1 MTTLA
6 LRKPHADRA
15 IEGIAAKWY
24 AANTAEMMKDYI
36 DLARRISSQLPEG
49 SDVLEIAP
57 GPGYFSVELAKLG
70 RYAITGLDIS
80 HSMVRIATKNAAAA
94 GVPARFLQG
103 SASNMP
109 FPKNSFDFLLC
120 RAAFKNFAR
129 PFEALQEM
137 CRVLKPGGRG
147 VIIDLNRN
155 ATPEAINQGIDA
167 MQLSWFNRL
176 FTRLVFKTA
185 LIKSAYTKEEFQDLL
200 WETSFSHSEIIE
212 SDIGFEIWLTK

>member
-6 LRKPHADRA
+6 LRKPHADRG
-15 IEGIAAKWY
+15 IEGVAARWY

-49 SDVLEIAP
+49 SNVLEVAP
-57 GPGYFSVELAKLG
+57 GPGYFCVELAKLG

-103 SASNMP
+103 SASNLP

-120 RAAFKNFAR
+120 RAAFKNFAK
-129 PFEALQEM
+129 PLEALQEM
-137 CRVLKPGGRG
+137 SRVLKPGGRG
-147 VIIDLNRN
+147 VIIDLKRN
-155 ATPEAINQGIDA
+155 ASPEEISQGIDA
-167 MQLSWFNRL
+167 MGLSWFNRQ
-176 FTRLVFKTA
+176 FTKLVFKTA
-185 LIKSAYTKEEFQDLL
+185 LIKSAYTKEEFQDML
-200 WETSFSHSEIIE
+200 WEASFTDYEIHE
-212 SDIGFEIWLTK
+212 NYMGFEIWLTK

>member
-200 WETSFSHSEIIE
+200 WETSFSNSEIIE
-212 SDIGFEIWLTK
+212 SDMGFEIWLTK

>member
-6 LRKPHADRA
+6 LRKPHADRG
-15 IEGIAAKWY
+15 IEGVAARWY

-49 SDVLEIAP
+49 SNVLEVAP
-57 GPGYFSVELAKLG
+57 GPGYFCVELAKLG

-103 SASNMP
+103 SASNLP

-120 RAAFKNFAR
+120 RAAFKNFAK
-129 PFEALQEM
+129 PLEALPEM
-137 CRVLKPGGRG
+137 SRVLKPGGRG
-147 VIIDLNRN
+147 VIIDLKRN
-155 ATPEAINQGIDA
+155 ASPEEISQGIDA
-167 MQLSWFNRL
+167 MGLSWFNRQ
-176 FTRLVFKTA
+176 FTKLVFKTA
-185 LIKSAYTKEEFQDLL
+185 LIKSAYTKEEFQDML
-200 WETSFSHSEIIE
+200 WEASFTDYEIHE
-212 SDIGFEIWLTK
+212 NYMGFEIWLTK